1 MEENFSPE
9 GSEGSAPFNMAIA
22 SLERVNSLLKEF
34 KNLAVNGISVD
45 GIQYQM
51 NSAEIQLIKIN
62 LTRQLFIAA
71 APLLPEK
78 ARIDLRVNIKKLK
91 PFLRQSPQSSMWIP
105 EFKPDKDSEID
116 EGILQIVLALQKE
129 KYFMPPKDDPRF
141 ALRNR

>member
-9 GSEGSAPFNMAIA
+9 GTEGSAPFNMAIA

-78 ARIDLRVNIKKLK
+78 ARNDLGVNIKKLK

-141 ALRNR
+141 ALRH

>member
-78 ARIDLRVNIKKLK
+78 KRIELEKDIKKIK
-91 PFLRQSPQSSMWIP
+91 PFLRQSPQSSMWTP

-116 EGILQIVLALQKE
+116 DGILKIVLALQKE

-141 ALRNR
+141 ALRH

>member
-1 MEENFSPE
+1 MEEKFTGE
-9 GSEGSAPFNMAIA
+9 AEGSAPFNMAIA
-22 SLERVNSLLKEF
+22 SLERVNGLLKEF

-45 GIQYQM
+45 KVQYQM
-51 NSAEIQLIKIN
+51 NSAEIQLVKIN

-71 APLLPEK
+71 SPLLPDTSRNSLKKE
-78 ARIDLRVNIKKLK
+78 IDKIK
-91 PFLRQSPQSSMWIP
+91 PFLRQSPQSGLWIP
-105 EFKPDKDSEID
+105 EFLPKKDSEID

>member
-22 SLERVNSLLKEF
+22 SLERVNGLLKEF
-34 KNLAVNGISVD
+34 KNLAVSGISVD
-45 GIQYQM
+45 KIQYQM

-78 ARIDLRVNIKKLK
+78 ARIELDAKIKSIK
-91 PFLRQSPQSSMWIP
+91 PFLRQSPQSSVWTP
-105 EFKPDKDSEID
+105 EFKPTKDGEID

-141 ALRNR
+141 ALKNR